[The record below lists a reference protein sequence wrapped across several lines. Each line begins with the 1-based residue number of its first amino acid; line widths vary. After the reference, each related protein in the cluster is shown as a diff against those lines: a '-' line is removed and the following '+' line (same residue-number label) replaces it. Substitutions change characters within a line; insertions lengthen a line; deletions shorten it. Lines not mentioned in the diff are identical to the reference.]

1 MKLLNVIKKS
11 PAGKLLIA
19 VPVIILVV
27 VLFLALRKDKVDNS
41 VKLQQGIAYLEA
53 LEAKNPQDMM
63 EELRAKQREEESAK
77 VDEILARIDSGE
89 ISIWSQFNGAAILGD
104 WKKARC
110 ARMPWITLTLSPPPI
125 RHVYSLPME

>member
-19 VPVIILVV
+19 VPVVLLVV

-53 LEAKNPQDMM
+53 LEAKT
-63 EELRAKQREEESAK
+63 LR
-77 VDEILARIDSGE
+77 I
-89 ISIWSQFNGAAILGD
+89 
-104 WKKARC
+104 
-110 ARMPWITLTLSPPPI
+110 
-125 RHVYSLPME
+125 

>member
-1 MKLLNVIKKS
+1 MKRLNVNKKS

-63 EELRAKQREEESAK
+63 EELRAKQREEE
-77 VDEILARIDSGE
+77 
-89 ISIWSQFNGAAILGD
+89 
-104 WKKARC
+104 
-110 ARMPWITLTLSPPPI
+110 
-125 RHVYSLPME
+125 